1 MELVLNKSLVII
13 TSFSIYAALL
23 GLFGCDVG
31 RNSAGIC
38 KNNPEL
44 CADLHK
50 DSWCL
55 VEKGDLIRS
64 RYELKVTP
72 EPTGEQLYHQ
82 LIKLES
88 YSKCIELAAGVKH
101 LVNTHRTEDRERAYA
116 VSTQNLAELREHT
129 KDNPDLYLSFYRW
142 TTFNDINSR
151 DAVIKAERDGKITEV
166 FMLAQVATYYL
177 KTDLTRS
184 KSLHLY
190 LLSHVSSEKFDSDW
204 LLGLATIYRREQN
217 IENEYLLT
225 KANVM
230 MSDNFATE
238 DKLLALINHNKKLAS
253 TLNLEAEKLVK
264 LLKTGKFDTS
274 DLKYRF
280 E

>member
-1 MELVLNKSLVII
+1 MNKSLVII
-13 TSFSIYAALL
+13 TSFSLSAALL

-55 VEKGDLIRS
+55 IEKGDLIRS
-64 RYELKVTP
+64 RYQLKLTS
-72 EPTGEQLYHQ
+72 EPTGKQLYDQ

-88 YSKCIELAAGVKH
+88 YSSCIELAAGIQH
-101 LVNTHRTEDRERAYA
+101 IINTHRTEDRERAYA
-116 VSTQNLAELREHT
+116 VSTQNLAQLREHT
-129 KDNPDLYLSFYRW
+129 KDNPDLYLAFYRW
-142 TTFNDINSR
+142 TTFNDFPSR
-151 DAVIKAERDGKITEV
+151 DIVLKAEREGSLNET
-166 FMLAQVATYYL
+166 FMISQVATHYL
-177 KTDLTRS
+177 KTDLNRS
-184 KSLHLY
+184 KILHLH
-190 LLSHVSSEKFDSDW
+190 LMSHVDPKDFDTDW

-217 IENEYLLT
+217 VENEYLLI
-225 KANVM
+225 KANLI
-230 MSDNFATE
+230 MSENVASQE
-238 DKLLALINHNKKLAS
+238 KLMALIANDKALA
-253 TLNLEAEKLVK
+253 TQLNLDANELVK
-264 LLKTGKFDTS
+264 QLKAGKFVTS